1 MKISVSYFELFL
13 VLFSVRKMPTDISV
27 IRIEIEVAIIAKA
40 ALHSSKGLN
49 HTLRAIKS
57 EQKTTLILNPF

>member
-49 HTLRAIKS
+49 HTSRAKNFDK
-57 EQKTTLILNPF
+57 KTALILNPF